1 MQFVRIVGLTAV
13 LGFAWT
19 STLSA
24 QRGAVRSGLVGPAL
38 TPGSSVLSTRF
49 TPAPV
54 GLNPP
59 AASYTGIRPGALR
72 SINGTRGSQDYSAGH
87 RETSYH
93 EGSNGTRGSRDY
105 SAGHRETS
113 YHESAYG
120 RYGSRYYPGFVAP
133 PLYLPTFV
141 DPFFSSFGSYN
152 DSAPPPVDPNAQALA
167 ESQNALAQQ
176 VEQLATQIQEMKNS
190 NAQPQPPALNPT
202 PVPSVSA
209 APEQRPP
216 TPPVTLV
223 LRDGQQLSVESYA
236 VMNQMFWNFSKRP
249 VQKIPIAN
257 IDIPASTKATE
268 ANGGEFPQ
276 LTSPQ

>member
-72 SINGTRGSQDYSAGH
+72 SINGTRGS
-87 RETSYH
+87 
-93 EGSNGTRGSRDY
+93 RDY

-141 DPFFSSFGSYN
+141 DPFFSSFGGYN